1 MFLTGQ
7 HVVCVDGHFPL
18 GIEKYYTAIPKE
30 GKSYVVRGT
39 APGLSLQGEM
49 GEVAVYLIGLV
60 NPNSSK
66 PPFRERGFKCERF
79 RPLEEL
85 TDEEIVA
92 FNRTK
97 EETEEERELV
107 PLKKGKPALHDPS

>member
-18 GIEKYYTAIPKE
+18 GIEKYYTALPKE

-39 APGLSLQGEM
+39 APGLSLKHEEGEI
-49 GEVAVYLIGLV
+49 AVYLVGLV
-60 NPNSSK
+60 NPTSSK
-66 PPFRERGFKCERF
+66 SPFRERGFKCERF

-85 TDEEIVA
+85 TDEEIEA
-92 FNRTK
+92 FNRPK
-97 EETEEERELV
+97 EAERELV
-107 PLKKGKPALHDPS
+107 PIPAKTKGEQT